1 MSFSIVFSALIRQQV
16 RKKLFDLPGFSF
28 TLESPANGLAK
39 GTSTMHAKVSKP
51 SPRTLV
57 VARVL
62 LVDDD
67 PSARL
72 TLKAVLEAVGYRV
85 DAAASAAEAVGKL
98 DERQYELVL
107 SDLQME
113 SPKAGLKVLAHARLM
128 NYKPAT
134 ALLTTE
140 RSDMSAGS
148 PVLVEPED
156 LPGFMSQV
164 ADLISQRAARLVDR
178 ELRSSV
184 AG

>member
-1 MSFSIVFSALIRQQV
+1 MRAMTC
-16 RKKLFDLPGFSF
+16 KP
-28 TLESPANGLAK
+28 TAEMLE
-39 GTSTMHAKVSKP
+39 
-51 SPRTLV
+51 

-72 TLKAVLEAVGYRV
+72 TLKALLEAGGYRV

-113 SPKAGLKVLAHARLM
+113 SPKAGLKVLAHARTM

-134 ALLTTE
+134 AIVTTE
-140 RSDMSAGS
+140 QTKPASTSRAGRA
-148 PVLVEPED
+148 VLVESED
-156 LPGFMSQV
+156 LPLFMSQV
-164 ADLISQRAARLVDR
+164 ADLISKRAARMVHR
-178 ELRSSV
+178 ELRQ
-184 AG
+184 G